1 MLKVLTN
8 LLILC
13 VLSSPLQAKDLVD
26 AIHIVETGGRLGPI
40 TGDNGKALG
49 PLQIHWVCWKDAN
62 MPDGTY
68 ADCSDLSYAKRV
80 FARYMAR
87 YATERRLGRPVTDE
101 DRARIWN
108 GGPNG
113 YRKEATLGYWAKVR
127 KELTNADV

>member
-1 MLKVLTN
+1 MVLAPVTGTD
-8 LLILC
+8 
-13 VLSSPLQAKDLVD
+13 AKDLVD

-68 ADCSDLSYAKRV
+68 SDCADLSYAKRV

-87 YATERRLGRPVTDE
+87 YATQRRLGRAVTDE

-108 GGPNG
+108 GGP
-113 YRKEATLGYWAKVR
+113 RAVWATGQKKKNLDSYWTKVR
-127 KELTNADV
+127 KELNDG